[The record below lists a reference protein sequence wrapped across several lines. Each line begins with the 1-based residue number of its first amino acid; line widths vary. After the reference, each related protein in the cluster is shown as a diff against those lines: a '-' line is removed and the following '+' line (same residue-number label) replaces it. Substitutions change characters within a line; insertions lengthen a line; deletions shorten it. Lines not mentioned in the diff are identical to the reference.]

1 MKIFAIRDRLLN
13 YFQRP
18 VMADQAPD
26 VVAAVAAAIN
36 NGDQNDFCKKPEDF
50 EIWQV
55 GEFDQESGAIIP
67 KLTIVTNCL
76 SLIRGRVREGDA
88 SARAAAIAAAHR
100 SAGAPESPPGGYR
113 PSHRPIQDK
122 TPAAPGDAQEAR
134 GEPGGSDQ
142 VTHPHHRAGG
152 LD

>member
-18 VMADQAPD
+18 VMADHAPD
-26 VVAAVAAAIN
+26 VVAAVATAIN
-36 NGDQNDFCKKPEDF
+36 GGDKNDFCQKPEDF

-76 SLIRGRVREGDA
+76 SLVRTGVREG
-88 SARAAAIAAAHR
+88 
-100 SAGAPESPPGGYR
+100 GAPTRTAPTGATGRSGEAPSGSQGPYR

-122 TPAAPGDAQEAR
+122 APPAPSDAHAARQEPEGGAR
-134 GEPGGSDQ
+134 
-142 VTHPHHRAGG
+142 VTHPHLREGST
-152 LD
+152 D